1 MDHYLDIKILPDP
14 EFPTPTLMNALF
26 AKLHRVLVQLDT
38 KGIGVSFP
46 QVNQER
52 PSLGD
57 LMRLHGSTEGLEQL
71 QNQNW
76 LKGMRDHIEMSRI
89 TPVPHNSQHC
99 SVKRVQ
105 VKSNAERLRRR
116 YQKRHPGV
124 TEKDAKGI
132 YPDAVEK
139 RTPLPYLQLKS
150 ESTGQQFR
158 LFLEHQAPQQQVV
171 AGEFNSYGLS
181 STATIPWF

>member
-14 EFPTPTLMNALF
+14 EFPAPILMNALF
-26 AKLHRVLVQLDT
+26 AKLHWLLVRLDT
-38 KGIGVSFP
+38 KTIGVSFP
-46 QVNQER
+46 KVDQGHPNIGE
-52 PSLGD
+52 
-57 LMRLHGSTEGLEQL
+57 LMRLHGSAQGLEQL
-71 QNQNW
+71 QSQSW
-76 LKGMRDHIEMSRI
+76 LKGMRDHIEMSAI
-89 TPVPHNSQHC
+89 TPVPDKAQHC
-99 SVKRVQ
+99 RVKRVQ
-105 VKSNAERLRRR
+105 VKSSVERLRRR